1 MQRRLL
7 ARRRD
12 VEAVLELELGV
23 LVVRVQ
29 LQVGRVRGAEEG
41 LQADLG
47 VGGGGVSSRGSVPC
61 T

>member
-47 VGGGGVSSRGSVPC
+47 VGGGVSSRGSVPC